1 MSILDK
7 LNKANKKHEETKQL
21 IKYGAD
27 NDCIDDYFN
36 LLDNDEDRERAMKYF
51 EDKYNEKVNQW

>member
-7 LNKANKKHEETKQL
+7 LNKAKKKHEETKQL

-27 NDCIDDYFN
+27 DDCIDDYFN
-36 LLDNDEDRERAMKYF
+36 LLDNDEDRARAMKYF
-51 EDKYNEKVNQW
+51 EDKYNKELC